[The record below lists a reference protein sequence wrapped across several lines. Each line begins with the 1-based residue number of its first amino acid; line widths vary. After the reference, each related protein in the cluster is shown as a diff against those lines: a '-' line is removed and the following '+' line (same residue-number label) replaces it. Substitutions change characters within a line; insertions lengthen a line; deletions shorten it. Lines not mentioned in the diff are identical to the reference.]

1 MPPRDLHG
9 QVSTLTV
16 WGEYDL
22 ALGLIPACIKS
33 APLYLLEAQAFHA
46 RAFVGN
52 DRDGDMHRAHEGAQN
67 AISMLRQ
74 LNTASADEALLAQAL
89 LLKANTLA
97 NLAASGVFEFKQSLN
112 EATSAVREA
121 ESALCAFNR
130 PDVANAYRIMGLI
143 RQTRHHFR
151 EEDTASLRSAQRYF
165 LSAIREYERHG
176 LEHSSVWYAVAHWN
190 MYNILRNRLLR
201 NLRCT
206 LADRTCAGMCTPEA
220 ARAVATP
227 TAKRVATPVAA
238 GVYDDGRTDV
248 LHRLTRPAKAIYIAE
263 KRSATKF
270 AVGLFLGVRCI
281 VAQTS
286 TGNNQQGSGPITV
299 PGFGWEWNGSETVVD
314 STTGVEADSSGTE
327 LRKAKE
333 ERAKLWE
340 RYEIDLQK
348 AYAKEFNKYNKD
360 MQRRELLHVHAGGI
374 PRDANQQKPRLEGLL
389 AECEHGQS
397 SQGAGWTEPWE
408 RSWLAGECS
417 PWPLCAIIKEFL
429 LEDEACIGVSRAR
442 VSPYQGAAPAPT
454 TEQAPNADVAASAA
468 KLNTKRASPPAT
480 SANAAAPDSGNA
492 GGVPSKLMLQVDIDD
507 ELSEGREHARKG
519 RANLAVWD
527 SLMIRW
533 PRDHFFQRDVRLCN
547 EALAEVSPD
556 AFEALEEGFT
566 KVQEM
571 WEESLALIEAKV
583 TTAGR
588 KQQQCSEPTTAADED
603 QKVGKKKGRQRN
615 KVALYKTVD
624 LVSKQLVKRDVHEL
638 EVENAPD
645 GSGGTAHISGG
656 TSAQMSRDLDNS
668 ESDAIEDDHI
678 DFKGTGLEGHLL
690 AAMVW
695 KFGVA
700 KGRGAG
706 PGKMND
712 HADSDSPRSLVV
724 VTIAYRFPVFH
735 GWVFR
740 KLLHGQHPHKPGSR
754 EFT

>member
-1 MPPRDLHG
+1 MPAHMLHIR
-9 QVSTLTV
+9 L
-16 WGEYDL
+16 WGL
-22 ALGLIPACIKS
+22 AAASRGTSSGLVCSCTPW
-33 APLYLLEAQAFHA
+33 PPY
-46 RAFVGN
+46 
-52 DRDGDMHRAHEGAQN
+52 
-67 AISMLRQ
+67 
-74 LNTASADEALLAQAL
+74 ASA
-89 LLKANTLA
+89 
-97 NLAASGVFEFKQSLN
+97 
-112 EATSAVREA
+112 
-121 ESALCAFNR
+121 C
-130 PDVANAYRIMGLI
+130 
-143 RQTRHHFR
+143 
-151 EEDTASLRSAQRYF
+151 
-165 LSAIREYERHG
+165 
-176 LEHSSVWYAVAHWN
+176 
-190 MYNILRNRLLR
+190 
-201 NLRCT
+201 
-206 LADRTCAGMCTPEA
+206 
-220 ARAVATP
+220 
-227 TAKRVATPVAA
+227 
-238 GVYDDGRTDV
+238 
-248 LHRLTRPAKAIYIAE
+248 
-263 KRSATKF
+263 
-270 AVGLFLGVRCI
+270 
-281 VAQTS
+281 
-286 TGNNQQGSGPITV
+286 
-299 PGFGWEWNGSETVVD
+299 
-314 STTGVEADSSGTE
+314 
-327 LRKAKE
+327 
-333 ERAKLWE
+333 
-340 RYEIDLQK
+340 
-348 AYAKEFNKYNKD
+348 
-360 MQRRELLHVHAGGI
+360 
-374 PRDANQQKPRLEGLL
+374 PR
-389 AECEHGQS
+389 
-397 SQGAGWTEPWE
+397 TEPWE

-507 ELSEGREHARKG
+507 ELSEGREHEPEKDEPTLLYG
-519 RANLAVWD
+519 T
-527 SLMIRW
+527 
-533 PRDHFFQRDVRLCN
+533 
-547 EALAEVSPD
+547 VSPD